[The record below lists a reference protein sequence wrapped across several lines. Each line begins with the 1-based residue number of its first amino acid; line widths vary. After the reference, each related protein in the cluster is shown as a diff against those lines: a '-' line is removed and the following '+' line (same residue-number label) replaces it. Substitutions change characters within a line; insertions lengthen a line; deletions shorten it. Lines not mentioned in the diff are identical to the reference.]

1 MLTLPIVYH
10 GKDTLFYNFKNRDQP
25 LTNQQAGKRLFEKII
40 IIKIDIYT
48 NMQIY
53 TEKQRET
60 ERSNKY
66 EDTTIEGRSITS

>member
-1 MLTLPIVYH
+1 M
-10 GKDTLFYNFKNRDQP
+10 K
-25 LTNQQAGKRLFEKII
+25 KII
-40 IIKIDIYT
+40 IIKIDRYT

-60 ERSNKY
+60 ERANKY